1 MGTDFFERQDLA
13 RRNTAI
19 LVSLFVVAVLA
30 IVATVFVIAFV
41 ATESLASV
49 PEEAWDRSSSGPPA
63 NPWAVAAVAAAFSL
77 VLILGGSGFKVMEL
91 RSGGGRRVAESVGG
105 RYLSPDRAGPEEQQ
119 LLNIVEEMAIAS
131 GTPVPPVFLLEDDS
145 INAFAAGYSSKDAV
159 IGVTRGAVHGLTRDE
174 LQGVIAHEFSHV
186 LHGDMRQNINLIGV
200 LHGVLLLSLIGK
212 ILLHSLRFSGGRR
225 RGKDDGKGIVVILA
239 VGLTLYVLGSIGAF
253 LGGLIK
259 AAVSR
264 QREYLADASAVQ
276 YTRNPQ
282 GIGGALLRIGARQ
295 RGNRLQHANAAVAS
309 HMYFSQGV
317 FEGFSGL
324 MATHPPVEKR
334 VRAILPRWDGSYPEP
349 VAPRR
354 FHVPTGRSDADGPT
368 ETAGSDRRG
377 WPLFGGD
384 IAGARGQGGDVGG
397 GHAARQIIAAA
408 AAAAAAAEA
417 ERAAKAGTAATD
429 VAAGQASPDPETASA
444 TPGTTARDASGPTAR
459 DATGPTGRDDDPHR
473 RYAEHVLRSIPA
485 AIRQA
490 AREPSTARSVVLA
503 LLLDEDM
510 TVRRKQLNEIG
521 NVLQPNVPDECETIW
536 MRLAGLEPFRLAI
549 LDLSIPALAD
559 MSEPQYV
566 SFSQAVRAV
575 IRADRRLSLFE
586 WTLSEVLR
594 RNLEPRFYAA
604 RPPRIRYYSLGRLG
618 EPVSV
623 LLSIVSRLGH
633 RGEVVRA
640 AFDAGTAK
648 LSGVEA
654 TLLEPDR
661 CSLDRLRESLDVLVT
676 VAAPKRAEL
685 VEACAAAICVDHLV
699 TPAEADLLRGIAD
712 LLDCAVPAVVVEHLL
727 RQVS

>member
-19 LVSLFVVAVLA
+19 LVALFVVAVVA

-41 ATESLASV
+41 ATESLASA
-49 PEEAWDRSSSGPPA
+49 PGEARGRSSGPPP
-63 NPWAVAAVAAAFSL
+63 NPWAVAMVAAAFSL
-77 VLILGGSGFKVMEL
+77 VLILGGSAFKVMEL

-131 GTPVPPVFLLEDDS
+131 GTPVPPVYLLEDDS
-145 INAFAAGYSSKDAV
+145 INAFAAGYSPKDAV
-159 IGVTRGAVHGLTRDE
+159 IGVTRGATQGLTRDE

-200 LHGVLLLSLIGK
+200 LHGVLLLSLIGT

-225 RGKDDGKGIVVILA
+225 RGKDDGKGILVILA

-276 YTRNPQ
+276 YTRNPE

-295 RGNRLQHANAAVAS
+295 RGNRLQHANASMAS

-334 VRAILPRWDGSYPEP
+334 VRAILPRWDGRYPEP

-354 FHVPTGRSDADGPT
+354 VELPTGKPEADRQP
-368 ETAGSDRRG
+368 ESAGSARRG

-384 IAGARGQGGDVGG
+384 MAGARGQGGEAGGG

-417 ERAAKAGTAATD
+417 ERAAKAGTAGSE
-429 VAAGQASPDPETASA
+429 AAGQAPPAAQTTSDAAGPTDRETAAAADPE
-444 TPGTTARDASGPTAR
+444 ASGAADR
-459 DATGPTGRDDDPHR
+459 DGDPHR
-473 RYAEHVLRSIPA
+473 RYAEYVLRSIPA

-503 LLLDEDM
+503 LLLDDDA
-510 TVRRKQLNEIG
+510 TVRRTQLDEIG

-536 MRLAGLEPFRLAI
+536 TRLSGLEPFRLAI
-549 LDLSIPALAD
+549 LDLSIPALAE
-559 MSEPQYV
+559 MSEPQYATLM
-566 SFSQAVRAV
+566 QAVRAV
-575 IRADRRLSLFE
+575 IRADQRLSLFE

-594 RNLEPRFYAA
+594 RNLEPRFHEA

-618 EPVSV
+618 DPVSV

-633 RGEVVRA
+633 RGETVRA
-640 AFDAGTAK
+640 AFDAAMSK

-654 TLLEPDR
+654 KLLEPDR
-661 CSLDRLRESLDVLVT
+661 CTLDRLRESLDVLVT

-685 VEACAAAICVDHLV
+685 VEACAAAICVDHHV
-699 TPAEADLLRGIAD
+699 TPSEANLLRGIAD
-712 LLDCAVPAVVVEHLL
+712 LLDCTVPAVVVEHLL
-727 RQVS
+727 RQAS